1 MLFALCCSYFNLHSF
16 NSFLISFGVFFA
28 EFQDKGEM
36 VRCKLCFWDEGPG
49 DFELGFEVNAEKRKE
64 KLRKITKTWEVL
76 KLREI

>member
-1 MLFALCCSYFNLHSF
+1 M
-16 NSFLISFGVFFA
+16 
-28 EFQDKGEM
+28 K
-36 VRCKLCFWDEGPG
+36 CKLCFWDEGPG